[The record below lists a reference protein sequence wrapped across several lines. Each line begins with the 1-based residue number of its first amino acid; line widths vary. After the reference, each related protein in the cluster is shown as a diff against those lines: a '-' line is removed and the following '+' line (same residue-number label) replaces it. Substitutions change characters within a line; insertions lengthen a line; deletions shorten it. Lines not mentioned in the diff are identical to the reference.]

1 MRAADYDEQGPP
13 KQTHDALAEEL
24 GSEDELD
31 EWEVDPSTSDI
42 EEVDDISHVLLIKN

>member
-1 MRAADYDEQGPP
+1 MHATDYDVQGPP

-42 EEVDDISHVLLIKN
+42 EIVDDISPVLLNEN